1 LKSISTK
8 LRIPIVALGTNEAL
22 YAKQTVPKIA
32 SRFEPFALPKWHES
46 SEFRTFV
53 VSFGRLLSLE
63 KPSPLADKAII
74 QKLMSLSA
82 GLTGKVT
89 SLLVQAAELAIR
101 QRTGCITLDL
111 IEQAPA
117 SGVYKY
123 LPVGLEAESF

>member
-1 LKSISTK
+1 M
-8 LRIPIVALGTNEAL
+8 
-22 YAKQTVPKIA
+22 QTDPQIA
-32 SRFEPFALPKWHES
+32 SRFEPFALPKWRES

-53 VSFGRLLSLE
+53 ASFGRLLSLE
-63 KPSPLADKAII
+63 KPSLLVDMAII
-74 QKLMSLSA
+74 QKLMSLST

-101 QRTGCITLDL
+101 QRIGYISQDL